1 MYFTTRAPVV
11 NYTTLGKG
19 WVAGACNVKRLAYHA
34 MIMEYQNDDITFA
47 RVTTS

>member
-1 MYFTTRAPVV
+1 MYFTTRAPGV

-19 WVAGACNVKRLAYHA
+19 WVAGACNKHISLHA